1 MNGRTIV
8 VLTEEALGADDAQ
21 RITALHAQ
29 EPIHYRVLV
38 PADAERSLLADVLDH
53 LSLLELREA
62 LDAARGEDDSPTRAQ
77 ASVAL
82 TQSVEALR
90 VALEGTDGA
99 MADGMIIEGDPVN
112 ELQKAVASDGET
124 SEVVVVT
131 RPHAVEDT
139 FHRDW
144 ASRARHILGLPVL
157 HVYAGSSFLG

>member
-1 MNGRTIV
+1 VTGSTIV
-8 VLTEEALGADDAQ
+8 VLTEEALSAGDAQ
-21 RITALHAQ
+21 RITALHAG
-29 EPIHYRVLV
+29 EPIHYHVLV
-38 PADAERSLLADVLDH
+38 PADVERSLLWDVLDH

-62 LDAARGEDDSPTRAQ
+62 LEAARGEDDSPTRAQ

-82 TQSVEALR
+82 TRSVEALR
-90 VALEGTDGA
+90 VRLNGTDGA
-99 MADGMIIEGDPVN
+99 MADGTIIEGDPVD
-112 ELQKAVASDGET
+112 ELQKVVKSDPQT

-144 ASRARHILGLPVL
+144 ASRARSILGLPVL